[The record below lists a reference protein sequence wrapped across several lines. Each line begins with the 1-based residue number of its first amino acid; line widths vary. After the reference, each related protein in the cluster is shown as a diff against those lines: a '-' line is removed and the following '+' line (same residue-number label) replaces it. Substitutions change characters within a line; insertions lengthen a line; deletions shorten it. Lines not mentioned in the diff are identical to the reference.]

1 MLSIKRLTTLLLAVS
16 ACAITA
22 CAAEPPTTTL
32 QVAGLKQPVE
42 ILVDKW
48 GVPHIYAKDFDDGF
62 FAQGFNAA
70 RDRLFQIDLWRRR
83 GLGRLAEVLGPSYV
97 EQDKATRLF
106 LYRGDMEKE
115 WAAYGPD
122 AQRIATAF
130 VAGINAY
137 VDWLSAHP
145 ERLPLEF
152 KLLGYAPSK
161 WEPAD
166 VVRIRSHG
174 LTRNLISEV
183 ARAAIVCRDPKNG
196 LQYDEFREHLEP
208 PWQTKVPDG
217 LDPCLPK
224 DVLKTFALAT
234 QTAAVRSQKLE
245 VRTNPEDRSFEGSNN
260 WAIAPAKSATGRAI
274 LANDPHRAYSTP
286 SLRYIVQVS
295 VPGLS
300 IVGAG
305 EPALPGISIG
315 HNGTIAFGLTIF
327 EIDQE
332 DLYSYEL
339 NPANAHEYRYKG
351 RWEPMRIVHE
361 KIQVKGA
368 QPMGAELAFTRHGPV
383 IWSDSKRAYAVRSC
397 WLEPGMAPY
406 FGSVGYMRAKS
417 FREFQ
422 RAMLHWGA
430 PTENMVY
437 ADVKGDIG
445 WIPGGL
451 APIRPNWDGLLPV
464 PGDGRYEWAGFW
476 PGDKLPSLHNPASG
490 YVTTSN
496 EMDLPS
502 DYPYQERKPGFE
514 WSDASRH
521 LRIDEVLKSLPKVS
535 MEDSMKLQND
545 VTSIPARRLVA
556 LLARLASIAPLARLN
571 SEDVKTKA
579 ALDLL
584 RGWDGVERADSA
596 QAALMEVW
604 TSRHLG
610 KQFVQA
616 VLPRNAAEALHS
628 LDIRVM
634 LDALEKPETRF
645 VSDQSGTALEK
656 RDRLLLASL
665 QSAYIEMEKLQ
676 GADSSTWQWGKLHH
690 LLPQH
695 PLFEAVNGDL
705 RTKLQPGPL
714 PTPGSSYTPNA
725 APYRASDF
733 EQVGGPSFRMIVDVG
748 NWDNSRAVNYPGQSG
763 NPDDPHYRD
772 LTQMWLTGEY
782 FPMLYTRPAVEKAT
796 ELRIV
801 LEPLKHSVAK
811 PSSREYTRIDAN

>member
-1 MLSIKRLTTLLLAVS
+1 MPPLKRVTTLLFAAI
-16 ACAITA
+16 ACAIA
-22 CAAEPPTTTL
+22 AFAAEPQTTTL

-70 RDRLFQIDLWRRR
+70 RERLFQIDLWRRR
-83 GLGRLAEVLGPSYV
+83 GLGRLAEVLGASYV

-106 LYRGDMEKE
+106 LYRGDMGKE

-137 VDWLSAHP
+137 IDWLGAHP
-145 ERLPLEF
+145 ERMPLEF

-174 LTRNLISEV
+174 LTRNLTSEV
-183 ARAAIVCRDPKNG
+183 ARAAMVCRAPKNG
-196 LQYDEFREHLEP
+196 LKDDEFREHLEP
-208 PWQTKVPDG
+208 PWKTKVPDG

-224 DVLKTFALAT
+224 DILKTFTLAT
-234 QTAAVRSQKLE
+234 QTVRIPALSSQPSA

-260 WAIAPAKSATGRAI
+260 WTIAPWKSATGRAI

-286 SLRYIVQVS
+286 SLRYIVQIS
-295 VPGLS
+295 MPGLS

-327 EIDQE
+327 DVDQE
-332 DLYSYEL
+332 DLYTYEL
-339 NPANAHEYRYKG
+339 NPANAREYRYKG
-351 RWEPMRIVHE
+351 AWEQMRIVHE
-361 KIQVKGA
+361 QIQVKGA
-368 QPMGAELAFTRHGPV
+368 QPVDAELVFTRHGPV

-406 FGSVGYMRAKS
+406 LGSVGYMRATS
-417 FREFQ
+417 FSEFQ

-445 WIPGGL
+445 WVPGGL

-476 PGDKLPSLHNPASG
+476 PGDKLPFLHNPQTG

-496 EMDLPS
+496 EMDLPPG
-502 DYPYQERKPGFE
+502 YPYKSRKLGFE
-514 WSDASRH
+514 WSNPSRH
-521 LRIDEVLKSLPKVS
+521 VRIEQVLRSLRKVS
-535 MEDSMKLQND
+535 IEDSMKLQND
-545 VTSIPARRLVA
+545 VTSLPAQRLVA
-556 LLARLASIAPLARLN
+556 LLARLHSDDI
-571 SEDVKTKA
+571 KTKS

-584 RGWDGVERADSA
+584 RGWDGVERADSP

-604 TSRHLG
+604 ISHHLG
-610 KQFVQA
+610 RQFLQT
-616 VLPRNAAEALHS
+616 VLPKNIAEAIDS
-628 LDIRVM
+628 PDMAVM

-645 VSDQSGTALEK
+645 VSDQNGTAMEK

-665 QSAYIEMEKLQ
+665 QFAYTEMEKLQ
-676 GADSSTWQWGKLHH
+676 GPDPSKWQWGELHH
-690 LLPQH
+690 SLPRH
-695 PLFEAVNGDL
+695 PLLEALNGDL
-705 RTKLQPGPL
+705 RAKLQPGPFS
-714 PTPGSSYTPNA
+714 TPGSPYTPNA
-725 APYRASDF
+725 ASYRASDF
-733 EQVGGPSFRMIVDVG
+733 EQTGGPSFRMIVDIG

-772 LTQMWLTGEY
+772 LTKMWLTGEY

-796 ELRIV
+796 ELRI
-801 LEPLKHSVAK
+801 LLQPMK
-811 PSSREYTRIDAN
+811 